1 MTNEDD
7 TLTNVLK
14 TELASVNR
22 GIIKKR
28 RSLADLIKNPVF
40 EEGGNTVELDK
51 TALEEVAARLTSPSS
66 EALFPLTIYIPSGGS
81 EGYIRG
87 DREAKIADELGAD
100 GVSRGDKY
108 WLQKYRA
115 RSLSHKY
122 EGLIQIFYTV

>member
-1 MTNEDD
+1 MSNEDD
-7 TLTNVLK
+7 LLTNLLK

-28 RSLADLIKNPVF
+28 RSLTDLLKNPVF

-66 EALFPLTIYIPSGGS
+66 EALFPLTIYLPSGGS

-100 GVSRGDKY
+100 GVSRGDRY

>member
-1 MTNEDD
+1 MSNEDD
-7 TLTNVLK
+7 VLTNLLK

-28 RSLADLIKNPVF
+28 RSLEDLIRNPVF

-87 DREAKIADELGAD
+87 DREAKMADELGAD

-122 EGLIQIFYTV
+122 AGLIQIFYTV

>member
-1 MTNEDD
+1 MSNEDD
-7 TLTNVLK
+7 VLTNLLK

-28 RSLADLIKNPVF
+28 RSLADLLKNPVF

-66 EALFPLTIYIPSGGS
+66 EALFPLTIYLPSGGS

-100 GVSRGDKY
+100 GVSRGDRY

-115 RSLSHKY
+115 RSLSHQY

>member
-1 MTNEDD
+1 MSNEDD
-7 TLTNVLK
+7 VLTNLLK

-28 RSLADLIKNPVF
+28 RSLADLLKNPVF
-40 EEGGNTVELDK
+40 EEGGNMVELDK

-66 EALFPLTIYIPSGGS
+66 EALFTLTIYLPSGGS

-87 DREAKIADELGAD
+87 DREAKIADELCAD

>member
-1 MTNEDD
+1 MSNEDD
-7 TLTNVLK
+7 VLTNLLK

-28 RSLADLIKNPVF
+28 RSLADLLKNPVF
-40 EEGGNTVELDK
+40 EEGGNMVELDK

-66 EALFPLTIYIPSGGS
+66 EALFPLTIYLPSGGS

-87 DREAKIADELGAD
+87 DREATIADELGAD

-122 EGLIQIFYTV
+122 AGLIQIFYTV

>member
-1 MTNEDD
+1 MSNEDD
-7 TLTNVLK
+7 VLTNLLK

-28 RSLADLIKNPVF
+28 RSLADLLKNPVF

-66 EALFPLTIYIPSGGS
+66 EALFPLTIYLPSGGS

-87 DREAKIADELGAD
+87 NREATIADELGAD

-122 EGLIQIFYTV
+122 AGLIQIFYTV

>member
-1 MTNEDD
+1 MSNEDD
-7 TLTNVLK
+7 VLTNLLK

-28 RSLADLIKNPVF
+28 RSLEDLIRNPIF

-66 EALFPLTIYIPSGGS
+66 EAFFPLTIYLPSGGS

-100 GVSRGDKY
+100 GVSRGDRY